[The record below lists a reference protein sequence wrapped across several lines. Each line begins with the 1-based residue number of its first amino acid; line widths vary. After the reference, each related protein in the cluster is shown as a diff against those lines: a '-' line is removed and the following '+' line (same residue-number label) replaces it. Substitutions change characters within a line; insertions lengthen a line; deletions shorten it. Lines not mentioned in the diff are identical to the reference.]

1 MNFELEGLE
10 EIEGRSSNHEGN
22 QIMDNEHRPKVH
34 RTAIGLSRQTGVE
47 TKVEQV
53 AHAIIGCAIEV
64 HRALGPGLLEKLY
77 EEALVY
83 ELDVAGLRVSA
94 QREIVVQYKSI
105 QLRGQRLD
113 LIVEESVIVEIK
125 SIAQFADIHKAQL
138 LSYVRAANVPLG
150 LLLNFNVPILKDGL
164 RRIVNDRLRPLN
176 PTPPSPLSST
186 NSSSSIPSSPSS
198 SQITSE
204 S

>member
-10 EIEGRSSNHEGN
+10 EIEGRSSNHERN
-22 QIMDNEHRPKVH
+22 QIMDNEHRPGVH

-47 TKVEQV
+47 PKVEQV

-64 HRALGPGLLEKLY
+64 HRGLGPGLLEKLY
-77 EEALVY
+77 EDALVY
-83 ELDVAGLRVSA
+83 EVGTAGLRVST

-125 SIAQFADIHKAQL
+125 SIAQLADIHKAQL

-150 LLLNFNVPILKDGL
+150 LLLNFNVPILKEGL
-164 RRIVNDRLRPLN
+164 RRIVNDRLRTRN
-176 PTPPSPLSST
+176 PAPTNPNSPT
-186 NSSSSIPSSPSS
+186 IHSSSISSSPSS
-198 SQITSE
+198 SQIPSE
-204 S
+204 P